1 MSAARRVS
9 APIAIADLAAR
20 VGGAPIVSRWF
31 TLDQA
36 RIDAFA
42 TVSEDRQF
50 IHVDPVAAKATP
62 FGGTIAHGFLT
73 LAMLS
78 AMADDALPPVAG
90 LAISVNYGFDR
101 VRFLTP
107 VKAGARV
114 RGVFALADATLRASR
129 EWLMRYETTV
139 EIEGADKPALV
150 AQWLTMLVAAE

>member
-1 MSAARRVS
+1 MSAS

-20 VGGAPIVSRWF
+20 VGGSPFVSRWF
-31 TLDQA
+31 LLDQA

-42 TVSEDRQF
+42 AATEDRQF

-78 AMADDALPPVAG
+78 AMVEDALPPVAG
-90 LAISVNYGFDR
+90 LALSVNYGFDR
-101 VRFLTP
+101 VRFVAP
-107 VKAGARV
+107 VRAGARV
-114 RGVFALADATLRASR
+114 RGVFALAEAKRRSPRQWLIRYDATI
-129 EWLMRYETTV
+129 

-150 AQWLTMLVAAE
+150 AQWLTMLAEGE

>member
-1 MSAARRVS
+1 MS

-20 VGGAPIVSRWF
+20 VGGAPFTSRWF
-31 TLDQA
+31 ALDQA

-42 TVSEDRQF
+42 AATEDRQF
-50 IHVDPVAAKATP
+50 IHVDPVAARLTP

-78 AMADDALPPVAG
+78 AMADDAMPPVAG
-90 LAISVNYGFDR
+90 LALSLNYGFER
-101 VRFLTP
+101 VRFVAP

-114 RGVFALADATLRASR
+114 RGAFALVEVARRSER
-129 EWLMRYETTV
+129 EWLTRDDATV

-150 AQWLTMLVAAE
+150 AQWLTMLVEAR

>member
-1 MSAARRVS
+1 MSAS

-20 VGGAPIVSRWF
+20 VGGAPFVSRWF
-31 TLDQA
+31 LLDQA

-42 TVSEDRQF
+42 AATEDRQF

-78 AMADDALPPVAG
+78 AMVEDALPPVAG
-90 LAISVNYGFDR
+90 LALSVNYGFDR
-101 VRFLTP
+101 VRFVAP
-107 VKAGARV
+107 VRAGARV
-114 RGVFALADATLRASR
+114 RGVFALAEAKRRSPRQWLIRYDATI
-129 EWLMRYETTV
+129 

-150 AQWLTMLVAAE
+150 AQWLTMLAEGE

>member
-1 MSAARRVS
+1 MSMS

-20 VGGAPIVSRWF
+20 VGGAPFMSRWF

-42 TVSEDRQF
+42 AVTEDRQF
-50 IHVDPVAAKATP
+50 IHVDPVAAKATR

-73 LAMLS
+73 LAMLA

-90 LAISVNYGFDR
+90 LALSVNYGFDR
-101 VRFLTP
+101 VRFVAP

-114 RGVFALADATLRASR
+114 RGVFALAEATRR
-129 EWLMRYETTV
+129 PERGWLTRYETTI

-150 AQWLTMLVAAE
+150 AQWLTMLVEAE

>member
-1 MSAARRVS
+1 MSMS
-9 APIAIADLAAR
+9 APIAIADVAAR
-20 VGGAPIVSRWF
+20 VGGAPFVSRWF

-42 TVSEDRQF
+42 AVTEDRQF
-50 IHVDPVAAKATP
+50 IHVDPVAAKATR

-73 LAMLS
+73 LAMLA

-90 LAISVNYGFDR
+90 LALSVNYGFDR
-101 VRFLTP
+101 VRFVAP

-114 RGVFALADATLRASR
+114 RGVFALAEATRRSER
-129 EWLMRYETTV
+129 QWLTRYETTI

-150 AQWLTMLVAAE
+150 AQWLTMLVEAE

>member
-1 MSAARRVS
+1 LSAARRKS

-20 VGGAPIVSRWF
+20 VGGAPFVSRWF

-42 TVSEDRQF
+42 AVTEDRQF
-50 IHVDPVAAKATP
+50 IHVDPVGAKASP

-73 LAMLS
+73 LAMLA

-90 LAISVNYGFDR
+90 LALSVNYGFDR
-101 VRFLTP
+101 VRFVAP

-114 RGVFALADATLRASR
+114 RGLFALADATQRAPR
-129 EWLMRYETTV
+129 EWLTRYETTI

-150 AQWLTMLVAAE
+150 ARWLMMLAAAG

>member
-1 MSAARRVS
+1 MSG
-9 APIAIADLAAR
+9 PIAMADLAAR
-20 VGGAPIVSRWF
+20 VGGAPFVSRWV

-42 TVSEDRQF
+42 AVSEDRQF
-50 IHVDPVAAKATP
+50 IHVDPIAAKATP
-62 FGGTIAHGFLT
+62 FGGTIAHGFLA

-78 AMADDALPPVAG
+78 AMADDALPAVAG
-90 LAISVNYGFDR
+90 LALSLNYGFDR
-101 VRFLTP
+101 VRFLAP

-114 RGVFALADATLRASR
+114 RGVFALAEATRRASR

-150 AQWLTMLVAAE
+150 AKWLTMLATAG